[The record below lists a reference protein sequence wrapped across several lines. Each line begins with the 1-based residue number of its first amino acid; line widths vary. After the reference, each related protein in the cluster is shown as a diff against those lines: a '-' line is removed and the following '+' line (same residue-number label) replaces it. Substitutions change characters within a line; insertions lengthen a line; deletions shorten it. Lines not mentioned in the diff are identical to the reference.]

1 MIKNILELLPLVEGG
16 TENIQIAKGKHKLAE
31 TLKEGYK
38 QLKQE
43 IWQRKSI

>member
-1 MIKNILELLPLVEGG
+1 MIKNILELLPFVEGG

>member
-1 MIKNILELLPLVEGG
+1 MIKNILEILPFVQGG
-16 TENIQIAKGKHKLAE
+16 TELIEIAKGKYKLAE